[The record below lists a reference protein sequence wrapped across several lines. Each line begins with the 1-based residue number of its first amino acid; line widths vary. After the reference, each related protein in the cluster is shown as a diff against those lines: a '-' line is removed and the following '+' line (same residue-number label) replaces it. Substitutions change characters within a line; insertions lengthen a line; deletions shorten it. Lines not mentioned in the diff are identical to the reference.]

1 MPKQKHQNTIMVYE
15 YIIDGLTVRTGDI
28 LCTTDGG
35 GELLVGEFWRLVGK
49 MIPGD
54 IDHIVIYIGPGGRCV
69 ESGATGRVIEFEI
82 PSNHWDAD
90 AMYDQRKLIDTF
102 YGIAYPLADK
112 GFSEDRENQIRK
124 KVRDYCVAKA
134 GKPYNLNFLD
144 SGNEDAFYCSQIAY
158 KAYLTCGINLNTD
171 RSVVNIPGTSD
182 IVFPQEI
189 WNICVN
195 KKV

>member
-1 MPKQKHQNTIMVYE
+1 MPKQKHQNTIMVHE

-28 LCTTDGG
+28 ICTTDGG
-35 GELLVGEFWRLVGK
+35 GELLAGEFWRLVGK
-49 MIPGD
+49 LIPGD
-54 IDHIVIYIGPGGRCV
+54 VDHIAIYIGPGGRCV
-69 ESGATGRVIEFEI
+69 ESGATGRVIAFEI

-90 AMYDQRKLIDTF
+90 AMYDQRKLLDTF
-102 YGIAYPLADK
+102 YGIAYPLSNK

-124 KVRDYCVAKA
+124 KVRDYCVAKT

-171 RSVVNIPGTSD
+171 SSVVNIPGTSE

-189 WNICVN
+189 WNVCVN
-195 KKV
+195 KKT